1 MGRWIG
7 VPHTHCTYYGSVWL
21 DEMRIEDFMYKMDS
35 LVVLYPSAEFELSL
49 TF

>member
-7 VPHTHCTYYGSVWL
+7 VPHAHCTYYGSVWL
-21 DEMRIEDFMYKMDS
+21 DEMWRDDFMYKMDS
-35 LVVLYPSAEFELSL
+35 LVVLYPSAEFEHSL